1 MALQVHGPFK
11 DGISSPTRPCVLNR
25 GRLRDMKRNQ
35 GSKQSG
41 LRLVGLGGFARIRAC
56 WASFAIGMLV
66 LAPVS
71 GCGGERKP
79 LETPLRIAAA
89 SDLTLALPRLI
100 ERFEGETHLKATS
113 VLGVSGQLANQIKEG
128 APYDVFMAADQAYV
142 DGLATS
148 GSIEAVSVHSY
159 ARGSLVLAVRSELA
173 DQVRSLEDLTGP
185 AVKRIALANPAFAP
199 YGRAGKQALER
210 AGLWPRVEAKVVM
223 GESVRQALIYV
234 ERGDAEAALVGLA
247 IARSPSIHA
256 VEIRSDLYDP
266 IIQALGIVARSSQRD
281 EAGRFVAF
289 VLSDTGQAI
298 LKDFGFQP
306 APTRR

>member
-1 MALQVHGPFK
+1 MSVAV
-11 DGISSPTRPCVLNR
+11 
-25 GRLRDMKRNQ
+25 
-35 GSKQSG
+35 
-41 LRLVGLGGFARIRAC
+41 
-56 WASFAIGMLV
+56 GMLI
-66 LAPVS
+66 LAISS

-100 ERFEGETHLKATS
+100 ERFEAETRLKATS

-142 DGLATS
+142 DEPARS
-148 GSIEAVSVHSY
+148 GSVEAESVHPY

-210 AGLWPRVEAKVVM
+210 AGLWPRIEPKVVL
-223 GESVRQALIYV
+223 GDSVRQALIYV

-247 IARSPSIHA
+247 IARSPSIHSVA
-256 VEIRSDLYDP
+256 ISADLYDP
-266 IIQALGIVARSSQRD
+266 IIQALGIVARSSRHD
-281 EAGRFVAF
+281 EAERFVAF
-289 VLSDTGQAI
+289 VLSDSGQAI

-306 APTRR
+306 ALPGR